1 MAVAALNKSGTHGP
15 IGLDIA
21 ESGLRLVQLR
31 LTDGTLSIHRAAVW
45 TRGSSRAGIDPTQAL
60 QERLSRFSRQSG
72 FVGRAT
78 VTCLSSP
85 IVESHLLHLPTGD
98 AISEAELQKAAVW
111 EIQRLSTLD
120 KEELQPAIWPLPSAR
135 RDAATHMAVAAPRAA
150 VERHLDI
157 CTAAGLSCIR
167 VDAAACAL
175 AALVWRL
182 RDKPRQ
188 EVWGIL
194 DLGHQS
200 VRLLICVDDTPVM
213 VRSFEMGGE
222 VWTSHIAA
230 ALNLSPEAAERN
242 KREFGIAVVASASTP
257 QTKIKASGGDGG
269 DQLSA
274 LIMGLL
280 RDDLQRLSLETER
293 SYEYAL
299 QCYHPRTPGDL
310 VMVGG
315 GALLKNLD
323 EYLAAQLGI
332 PVWPVGRCE
341 SQEAKTLAEGLPH
354 DTNLETCVLAC
365 GLSLQGAADA

>member
-31 LTDGTLSIHRAAVW
+31 LTAGALSIHRAAVW
-45 TRGSSRAGIDPTQAL
+45 TRNSSRAGVDPTQAL
-60 QERLSRFSRQSG
+60 QERLSRFSRQAG
-72 FVGRAT
+72 FVGRST

-85 IVESHLLHLPTGD
+85 IVETHLLQLPAGD
-98 AISEAELQKAAVW
+98 GIGEVELQKAAAW
-111 EIQRLSTLD
+111 EIQRLTALD
-120 KEELQPAIWPLPSAR
+120 KEELQPAIWPLPSAQ
-135 RDAATHMAVAAPRAA
+135 RDAATHMAVAAPRAE
-150 VERHLDI
+150 VERHLNI
-157 CTAAGLSCIR
+157 CAAAGLDCVR
-167 VDAAACAL
+167 VDVAACAL
-175 AALVWRL
+175 AGLIWRL

-188 EVWGIL
+188 QVWGIL

-213 VRSFEMGGE
+213 VRSFEMGGAI
-222 VWTSHIAA
+222 WTAQIAS

-242 KREFGIAVVASASTP
+242 KKEFGITVPASSSTAKP
-257 QTKIKASGGDGG
+257 EIKANGGDGG

-274 LIMGLL
+274 LIMGIL
-280 RDDLQRLSLETER
+280 RDDLLRLALETER

-315 GALLKNLD
+315 GALLKRLD
-323 EYLAAQLGI
+323 EYLAGQLGI

-341 SQEAKTLAEGLPH
+341 SDEARVLSEGLPR
-354 DTNLETCVLAC
+354 DSNLETCVLAC
-365 GLSLQGAADA
+365 GLSLQGAANA